1 MPQRGRSFNFFGAL
15 CSETCPG
22 ATESVILDP
31 FRMDTGHLLQS
42 FGNTFQSL
50 TVRSLAAS
58 MSRELLG
65 RAHHLTLLIFSLI
78 SKLCITSNCTGTPAG
93 IKVNNRE

>member
-1 MPQRGRSFNFFGAL
+1 
-15 CSETCPG
+15 
-22 ATESVILDP
+22 
-31 FRMDTGHLLQS
+31 
-42 FGNTFQSL
+42 
-50 TVRSLAAS
+50 